1 MGDMTDMH
9 IEQMIASGMRYSTPR
24 GISFEEKIE
33 KWESSIRRYE
43 KEFIWFAGNKKSYF
57 FKNMTPLHIKN
68 VYIMLKGL
76 DMYIPAYIKNYVEHR
91 QLSWLSSLEPASELK
106 GKSVIVLDDVDCSNC
121 PFKYFNGHDEYEDY
135 SFLSNGDNK
144 YHCSRTEEQI
154 EFQIHEKL
162 RGFQCPIKDVI

>member
-9 IEQMIASGMRYSTPR
+9 IEQMIADGFSYHTPR
-24 GISFEEKIE
+24 GISYEEKIE
-33 KWESSIRRYE
+33 KWESSIRHYE
-43 KEFIWFAGNKKSYF
+43 KEFIWFAGDKKSYF
-57 FKNMTPLHIKN
+57 FKNMTPQHIKN

-76 DMYIPAYIKNYVEHR
+76 DMYMPAYIKNYVEHR
-91 QLSWLSSLEPASELK
+91 QLSWLSHLEPANELK

-121 PFKYFNGHDEYEDY
+121 PFKYYNGSGDDYEEFFW
-135 SFLSNGDNK
+135 SSGDDK

-154 EFQIHEKL
+154 EFQIHEKV